1 MRTTPRL
8 VVALCAS
15 LAGCDPAERAPDPP
29 PPRTAV
35 AAAAD
40 PTEAA
45 VRRIRAHFATIERE
59 VPTYRCRTLELD
71 GFSAEGGELVACYAG
86 DQLRKLTARYYGESG
101 RAEEQFFVWNQQ
113 LEFVFRTDDTYTE
126 PLSGRVQHRAEE
138 RSYFVDGKLVRWLG
152 PGNVPRAV
160 ESAEAQEAATGH
172 LTIARHF
179 AACALDAN
187 ATRCA
192 A

>member
-1 MRTTPRL
+1 MRTAALP

-15 LAGCDPAERAPDPP
+15 LAGCDSAERAPEPP
-29 PPRTAV
+29 LPRAPV

-40 PTEAA
+40 PTDAA
-45 VRRIRAHFATIERE
+45 VHRIRAHYATIERE
-59 VPTYRCRTLELD
+59 LPTYRCRTLELD
-71 GFSAEGGELVACYAG
+71 GFSAEGGELQACYAG

-113 LEFVFRTDDTYTE
+113 LEFVFRADDTYTE

-138 RSYFVDGKLVRWLG
+138 RFYFVDGKLVRWLG

-160 ESAEAQEAATGH
+160 RSAEAQEAATGH
-172 LTIARHF
+172 LTIARQL
-179 AACALDAN
+179 AACAQDAN